1 MSRTAARLV
10 GAGLLALLLTGC
22 IKLHVD
28 LDIGSNNTVSG
39 TMIFAFSK
47 QLLAITGQSADQ
59 LLASSA
65 PLPTD
70 VPGLSSKPYQDSD
83 FAGEEFTFHSVP
95 LSQFN
100 GSDPE
105 SLQIQRQGDVFKVSG
120 VLDLS
125 NATQG
130 VTGATGL
137 GNAVNQALSTAD
149 IEITMRFPGKV
160 TSSNGDVHGNSVT
173 WKPKVGQRLELQAT
187 ASAIGSGGSSTT
199 ILLIV
204 IAAAA
209 VVVIV
214 IVAVALSRR
223 GRGAPPTPGEADTTP
238 MMAPAAPAGPP
249 LGDAT
254 SAMPPAAPPTPPP
267 PEAPGSDAT
276 PEAPARPDAPGGAP
290 STGEERP
297 EE

>member
-1 MSRTAARLV
+1 MSRTTARLV

-28 LDIGSNNTVSG
+28 LDISSNNTVSG

-59 LLASSA
+59 LLASTA
-65 PLPTD
+65 PLPTN

-83 FAGEEFTFHSVP
+83 YAGEEFTFDSVP
-95 LSQFN
+95 LSKFN
-100 GSDPE
+100 GTDPE
-105 SLQIQRQGDVFKVSG
+105 SLRIERQGDVFKVSG

-125 NATQG
+125 KATSG

-149 IEITMRFPGKV
+149 IEITMTFPGKV

-214 IVAVALSRR
+214 IVAIALARR
-223 GRGAPPTPGEADTTP
+223 GRGGPPEEGGEGADAPMPSV
-238 MMAPAAPAGPP
+238 MAPAAPAAPP
-249 LGDAT
+249 PGDVT
-254 SAMPPAAPPTPPP
+254 PAMPPAAPIPPP
-267 PEAPGSDAT
+267 PAAPIPPPPSSG
-276 PEAPARPDAPGGAP
+276 PGP
-290 STGEERP
+290 SGTGEGETSQP
-297 EE
+297 